1 MTLINILL
9 PYPVILLVTFY
20 ALYINIL
27 WQTQDRY
34 TYKTC
39 TQSSLFDTANFSVSM
54 QVLSS
59 IVQLSRF
66 LQYKTLF
73 IDPRFISKMQDVY
86 TDLIGDNQLS
96 IGEENLD
103 DILEPNTVMMAF
115 FDHDGLDIQYLLRK
129 HNLSWKINVDQS
141 FEVIVHGISHR
152 LILFNLSESKDYIE
166 FVLRKTKRIIPKF
179 AIMKYEIQNETLVG
193 PANWTTFVWTLR
205 RSRFISCRKD
215 SAIRFR
221 KTYHQFFSE
230 KPKIPNE
237 IILTLQRF
245 RNWAIERGMIPMLYA
260 GTLLGWYREC
270 GIIPHTHDI
279 DFAIFIEE
287 HYDAFPDDIMN
298 SSFMELSLRFNKPKD
313 LLEYKVYIEENIP
326 MDIFFIYHNQN
337 NSWIGGLSSSIKYR
351 FIYPLINRTCGTDLL
366 GYLMYVPCNA
376 LNIIVSEHGK
386 NWFKPLHSSKYLW
399 NKSPLNI
406 IEIGIVPSNEITES
420 FIDYSSMKKKKP
432 IKKASIQNV

>member
-1 MTLINILL
+1 
-9 PYPVILLVTFY
+9 
-20 ALYINIL
+20 
-27 WQTQDRY
+27 
-34 TYKTC
+34 
-39 TQSSLFDTANFSVSM
+39 M

-115 FDHDGLDIQYLLRK
+115 FDHDG
-129 HNLSWKINVDQS
+129 
-141 FEVIVHGISHR
+141 
-152 LILFNLSESKDYIE
+152 
-166 FVLRKTKRIIPKF
+166 F

-420 FIDYSSMKKKKP
+420 FIDYSR
-432 IKKASIQNV
+432 

>member
-1 MTLINILL
+1 
-9 PYPVILLVTFY
+9 
-20 ALYINIL
+20 
-27 WQTQDRY
+27 
-34 TYKTC
+34 
-39 TQSSLFDTANFSVSM
+39 M

-66 LQYKTLF
+66 LQHKTLF

-115 FDHDGLDIQYLLRK
+115 FDHDGLDI
-129 HNLSWKINVDQS
+129 V
-141 FEVIVHGISHR
+141 
-152 LILFNLSESKDYIE
+152 
-166 FVLRKTKRIIPKF
+166 
-179 AIMKYEIQNETLVG
+179 VG

-298 SSFMELSLRFNKPKD
+298 SSFMELSLRFNKRKIFQWIFSSYIIIKIIPG
-313 LLEYKVYIEENIP
+313 LVVYPVRSNI
-326 MDIFFIYHNQN
+326 
-337 NSWIGGLSSSIKYR
+337 GK

-376 LNIIVSEHGK
+376 LNIIVYEK
-386 NWFKPLHSSKYLW
+386 EKTDK
-399 NKSPLNI
+399 
-406 IEIGIVPSNEITES
+406 ES
-420 FIDYSSMKKKKP
+420 IDTKRVTTQSTWTL
-432 IKKASIQNV
+432 